1 MKKNIL
7 YRKIKKNGI
16 VSVSPIKTN
25 DYDST
30 LYRLIA
36 DDGKELVCENIRA
49 ICIDTNNP
57 EQWIEEDEVEK
68 NDNIN

>member
-1 MKKNIL
+1 MKKVVL
-7 YRKIKKNGI
+7 YRTIKENGV

-25 DYDST
+25 GYNST

-36 DDGKELVCENIRA
+36 DDGKELVRENVRA

-57 EQWIEEDEVEK
+57 EQWVEEDEVKK